1 MDLTKYATDTVYRA
15 WNDVWSARWNMAFY
29 AEHGYIVVAVNPT
42 GSTGYG
48 QKFVD
53 DIRGMPPFPLPPLLD
68 NTGTILT
75 MS

>member
-1 MDLTKYATDTVYRA
+1 
-15 WNDVWSARWNMAFY
+15 MAFY